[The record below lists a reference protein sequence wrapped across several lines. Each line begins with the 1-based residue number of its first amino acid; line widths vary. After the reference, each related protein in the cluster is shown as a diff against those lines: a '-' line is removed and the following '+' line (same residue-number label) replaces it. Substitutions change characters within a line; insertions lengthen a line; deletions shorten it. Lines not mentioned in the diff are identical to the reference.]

1 VRWANRQVAAVVIV
15 LASLF
20 GAAACVNVP
29 TSGPIEKVEGQQ
41 ARNQNYVNVDVVP
54 PASGAKRKQIVEGYL
69 RANNSYQPNYLVA
82 KQFLTREAAEKWT
95 PEAEAWIYTGVPKD
109 AGNTVTLKGWLVGSL
124 SRDRTYTAQDR
135 QLQHDFGLVEEDGE
149 WRINKPPRGL
159 MVANFYFGS
168 FYRPYD
174 RYFVGNRSTLVPDP
188 IYLPALTNPANVAS
202 ALIKGLLTGPSE
214 WLKPAV
220 STAIPPNTSLSVDS
234 VTITDGIA
242 EVPLSDTVLDLPDQQ
257 RSLLA
262 AQIAYTLRQVGGIK
276 GVVIKVNQQPYR
288 VPGSDPN
295 SLAISVDAIPRDL
308 EPVPF
313 VAGDQLYAVQD
324 KKAVQ
329 QVTTNTNPSGV
340 KALEGPLGEGK
351 YQVDALAVSLTN
363 TDFAA
368 TTDGGTTLLRS
379 SIGEED
385 PIPLLQGVSE
395 LLRPQF
401 TRYNEIWT
409 IGRQGG
415 RQQIWIFTADP
426 SGARNEPSKSRKT
439 VIDLPGPRIVKAFKV
454 SLDGTRIA
462 LVRDLEFEDKSELVL
477 AKIIRSDE
485 IVVTGWHPVDTT
497 QTNNNTPQ
505 IQKIVDVAWRDA
517 TELLVLGAG
526 LADTAF
532 APYLVVQD
540 GSTITPLG
548 EPGNRDG
555 RQLAVLPGRQA
566 AIILGKDGRLWRDDG
581 SQLPIGTQPPIEKV
595 SAIAY
600 PG

>member
-1 VRWANRQVAAVVIV
+1 VRWASRQVAAVVTV

-41 ARNQNYVNVDVVP
+41 ARNQNYVNVEVVP
-54 PASGAKRKQIVEGYL
+54 PAPGAKGKQIVEGFL

-82 KQFLTREAAEKWT
+82 KQFLTRSAAEKWT
-95 PEAEAWIYTGVPKD
+95 PEAGASIYTGSPKD
-109 AGNTVTLKGWLVGSL
+109 EGNTVTLDGWLVGSL
-124 SRDRTYTAQDR
+124 GPDRTYTTKDR
-135 QLQHDFGLVEEDGE
+135 QLDHDFGLVKEDGE
-149 WRINKPPRGL
+149 WRISKPLEEL
-159 MVANFYFGS
+159 MIANFYFNS
-168 FYRPYD
+168 FYRTYD
-174 RYFVGNRSTLVPDP
+174 RYFVGKGTSRSLVPDP

-220 STAIPPNTSLSVDS
+220 SNAIPPNTSLSVDS

-242 EVPLSDTVLDLPDQQ
+242 EVPLSDSVLDLPDQQ
-257 RSLLA
+257 RSLMA

-313 VAGDQLYAVQD
+313 VAGDQLYAIQGN
-324 KKAVQ
+324 AVK
-329 QVTTNTNPSGV
+329 QVTTDTNPPGV
-340 KALEGPLGEGK
+340 NDVAGALGRSE
-351 YQVDALAVSLTN
+351 QAVDALAVSLTN

-368 TTDGGTTLLRS
+368 TMNGGTTLLRS
-379 SIGEED
+379 PIVDGD
-385 PIPLLQGVSE
+385 PITLLDRDQGVSE

-415 RQQIWIFTADP
+415 RQRIWIFTADP
-426 SGARNEPSKSRKT
+426 SATPNEPSEIRMQ
-439 VIDLPGPRIVKAFKV
+439 VIDSPELRNVKAFKI

-462 LVRDLEFEDKSELVL
+462 LVRDLEFDVKSELVL
-477 AKIIRSDE
+477 ARIIRSDE
-485 IVVTGWHPVDTT
+485 IGVNGWHPVDTT

-505 IQKIVDVAWRDA
+505 IQKIADVAWRDA
-517 TELLVLGAG
+517 TELLVLGAAP
-526 LADTAF
+526 ADTAL

-540 GSTITPLG
+540 GSTITPHG

-555 RQLAVLPGRQA
+555 RELAVLPGRQT
-566 AIILGKDGRLWRDDG
+566 AIILDRDGRLWREDG
-581 SQLPIGTQPPIEKV
+581 SQLPIEADKV

>member
-1 VRWANRQVAAVVIV
+1 VRRVNRQVAAVVIV

-41 ARNQNYVNVDVVP
+41 ARSQNYVNVEVVP
-54 PASGAKRKQIVEGYL
+54 PAPGAKRKQIVEGFL
-69 RANNSYQPNYLVA
+69 RANNSYQPNYVVA
-82 KQFLTREAAEKWT
+82 KQFLTRSAAEKWT
-95 PEAEAWIYTGVPKD
+95 PEAGASIYTGSPKD
-109 AGNTVTLKGWLVGSL
+109 EGDTVTLNSWLVGSL
-124 SRDRTYTAQDR
+124 SRDRTYTAEDKELR
-135 QLQHDFGLVEEDGE
+135 HDFGLVQEDGE
-149 WRINKPPRGL
+149 WRINNPPRGL

-188 IYLPALTNPANVAS
+188 IYLPALANPANVAS
-202 ALIKGLLTGPSE
+202 ALIKGLLTGPSK

-242 EVPLSDTVLDLPDQQ
+242 EVPLSDSVLDLPDQQ
-257 RSLLA
+257 RSLMA

-276 GVVIKVNQQPYR
+276 GVLIKVNQQPYR

-295 SLAISVDAIPRDL
+295 SLAIPVDAIPRDL

-313 VAGDQLYAVQD
+313 VAGDQLYAVQG
-324 KKAVQ
+324 KKTVQ
-329 QVTTNTNPSGV
+329 QVTTNTNPPGV

-368 TTDGGTTLLRS
+368 ITDGGTMLLRS
-379 SIGEED
+379 SIGQED
-385 PIPLLQGVSE
+385 PIRLLGREQGVSE
-395 LLRPQF
+395 LVRPQF

-415 RQQIWIFTADP
+415 RQRIWIFTADP
-426 SGARNEPSKSRKT
+426 PVTPDDPSKITKK
-439 VIDLPGPRIVKAFKV
+439 VIDSPELKNVKAFKV

-462 LVRDLEFEDKSELVL
+462 LVRDVEFEDKSELVL
-477 AKIIRSDE
+477 ARIIRSDE
-485 IVVTGWHPVDTT
+485 IVVNEWHPVDTT

-517 TELLVLGAG
+517 TELLVLGAAP
-526 LADTAF
+526 ADTAL

-540 GSTITPLG
+540 GSTITPHG
-548 EPGNRDG
+548 EPGNKDG
-555 RQLAVLPGRQA
+555 RELAVLPGRQTT
-566 AIILGKDGRLWRDDG
+566 IILGRDGRLWRDDG
-581 SQLPIGTQPPIEKV
+581 SQLPIEKV